1 MVWVGGTALL
11 FFGDSYL
18 QKRKAKKRSDVK
30 KIKEIEFFQDS
41 LKTTYLV
48 CLFTIIIFGIY
59 IIFFD

>member
-11 FFGDSYL
+11 FFGDTYL

-30 KIKEIEFFQDS
+30 KIKEIKSHQGFLS
-41 LKTTYLV
+41 ATYLV

-59 IIFFD
+59 LIFFD